1 MNRSQFGFLGT
12 AAIAVFALSAAACS
26 VQAAGSAGTTPP
38 PPPPPATTTA
48 PAATTTAAPAAT
60 PAPTAVKPPST
71 GKVEGDKVSIP
82 GNIVYE
88 TGKATL
94 KPESEPVL
102 TQLKQFLDDNPQITL
117 LRIEGHTDSDGD
129 DAMNMKLSGERAL
142 ACVTWLVGK
151 GIARDRLI
159 ATGFG
164 ETRPLKPNDTKE
176 NKEQNRRTEFRIA
189 AIAGKNFL
197 GRAPEGGGTVFKL
210 SPHGRRP
217 TRSS

>member
-1 MNRSQFGFLGT
+1 MNRSQTGFFGS

-38 PPPPPATTTA
+38 PPPATTTA
-48 PAATTTAAPAAT
+48 AAATTTAAPAAT
-60 PAPTAVKPPST
+60 PAPAAAIKPPAT
-71 GKVEGDKVSIP
+71 GKVDGDRVSIP

-102 TQLKQFLDDNPQITL
+102 TQLKTFLDENPQITL

-142 ACVTWLVGK
+142 ACVNWLTGK
-151 GIARDRLI
+151 GIARDRLL

-164 ETRPLKPNDTKE
+164 ETRPLKANDTKE

-189 AIAGKNFL
+189 AIAGKNYL
-197 GRAPEGGGTVFKL
+197 GRVPEGGGTVFKL
-210 SPHGRRP
+210 GLAAKSR
-217 TRSS
+217 